1 MTTRYGRSC
10 RRLFVAA
17 AVALAAT
24 AGAQEKSRA
33 PQGPPGTVTL
43 PLPEYDRLV
52 DRAAKPPKRPEQPPI
67 AAVLARAEAHL
78 RVGGDSVRG
87 TLTLTGEV
95 FRTGSTKVPLVTGAT
110 LLDARLAG
118 RPLPLFHEG
127 DAEVAV
133 LGGPG
138 PFVITLDWG
147 SSLAA
152 EPGRASFVL
161 PVPASGSARATL
173 EVPGE
178 QADIRLTPG
187 LITKRTAASGRTI
200 VEATL
205 DPGSHAR
212 FSWTAREGTATAPRE
227 TRFLSDIKTL
237 VTVGEAEL
245 RLAVLV
251 DVNVVQGS
259 PERFAL
265 RLPRGFEIAGVSGS
279 TLEKTEE
286 GPGVLNL
293 VVRDP
298 ARNRHQFLLTLERS
312 SAGGSFQEEVPFPS
326 VDGAQRETGEAAFES
341 VGTMELG
348 ATERDDVRR
357 MDVREASAALKGLA
371 RQPLLA
377 AFRYHRKAGELPR
390 VALDVK
396 RFPDAAVLAAV
407 AERAVVT
414 TLVSA
419 EGRTLTEVT
428 LTVRNHAQPFLKVAL
443 PEGATL
449 LSAEVAGEAVKP
461 VKGDDGTRVPLLR
474 AGTRPTGPYAVSFV
488 YVHPGSP
495 FAKRGQAA
503 FALPRLDIPLSLVEW
518 ELFLPDRYKVSTFE
532 GNALPVQLAD
542 VTMRPPVASAEID
555 SIGFAVAGSAAV
567 SGRVMDESGAAI
579 PGATITVTG
588 ASGARQATSGPDG
601 SYVVYGVPVGQVE
614 VNAALEG
621 FKSARRRV
629 RIGGGPARADLTLTV
644 GSVSETISVEAESQD
659 LRVGKRAA
667 SGQAADAVRGRE
679 ANEPQQIAPSSNVF
693 ALQRRVAGVLPVRID
708 IPHAG
713 ASYRFVRPL
722 VLEEETTVRFRYK
735 AGR

>member
-1 MTTRYGRSC
+1 MTTRYGRSA
-10 RRLFVAA
+10 RTSFLVAA
-17 AVALAAT
+17 TLALAAT
-24 AGAQEKSRA
+24 AGAQAANVVQERRA

-52 DRAAKPPKRPEQPPI
+52 DRAAKPPKRPESPPI

-87 TLTLTGEV
+87 TFTLAGEV
-95 FRTGSTKVPLVTGAT
+95 FRTGSTKVPLIAGAT

-118 RPLPLFHEG
+118 RPLPLLHEG
-127 DAEVAV
+127 EAEVAV
-133 LGGPG
+133 LTGPG
-138 PFVITLDWG
+138 PFAITLDWG
-147 SSLAA
+147 APLAA
-152 EPGRASFVL
+152 EPGRASFIL
-161 PVPASGSARATL
+161 PVPAAGSARATL
-173 EVPGE
+173 DVPGE
-178 QADIRLTPG
+178 QADIRLAPG
-187 LITKRTAASGRTI
+187 LITRRTAANGRTI

-205 DPGSHAR
+205 DPGSRAH
-212 FSWTAREGTATAPRE
+212 FSWTAREGTAAAPRE
-227 TRFLSDIKTL
+227 TRFLSDVKTL

-251 DVNVVQGS
+251 DVNVVQGG

-265 RLPRGFEIAGVSGS
+265 RLPPGFEITGVSGS

-286 GPGVLNL
+286 GPGVGVINL

-312 SAGGSFQEEVPFPS
+312 SAGGSFQVDVPFPS

-357 MDVREASAALKGLA
+357 MDVREASAPLKGLA

-474 AGTRPTGPYAVSFV
+474 AGTRPTGPYAGSFV

-503 FALPRLDIPLSLVEW
+503 FALPRLDIPVSLVEW
-518 ELFLPDRYKVSTFE
+518 ELFLPDRYKVSGFE
-532 GNALPVQLAD
+532 GNAMPADLAGPRGVAHAESEQIRVGGLAEVID
-542 VTMRPPVASAEID
+542 VKTAE
-555 SIGFAVAGSAAV
+555 GFRGSARA
-567 SGRVMDESGAAI
+567 
-579 PGATITVTG
+579 P
-588 ASGARQATSGPDG
+588 
-601 SYVVYGVPVGQVE
+601 
-614 VNAALEG
+614 NA
-621 FKSARRRV
+621 
-629 RIGGGPARADLTLTV
+629 
-644 GSVSETISVEAESQD
+644 
-659 LRVGKRAA
+659 
-667 SGQAADAVRGRE
+667 QAAEASKGRD

-708 IPHAG
+708 IPHSG
-713 ASYRFVRPL
+713 ASYRFARPL
-722 VLEEETTVRFRYK
+722 VLDEETTVRFRYK

>member
-1 MTTRYGRSC
+1 MTTRHTGSAF
-10 RRLFVAA
+10 LVAA
-17 AVALAAT
+17 LALAAP
-24 AGAQEKSRA
+24 AVAQEKSRA

-52 DRAAKPPKRPEQPPI
+52 DRAAKPPKRPEAPPI
-67 AAVLARAEAHL
+67 PAVLARAEAHL
-78 RVGGDSVRG
+78 RVSGDSVRG
-87 TLTLTGEV
+87 TITLVGEV
-95 FRTGSTKVPLVTGAT
+95 FRAGATKVPLVTGAT
-110 LLDARLAG
+110 LLDARLLG
-118 RPLPLFHEG
+118 RPLPLLHEG

-133 LGGPG
+133 LSGPG
-138 PFVITLDWG
+138 PFSIALDWG
-147 SSLAA
+147 APLTA
-152 EPGRASFVL
+152 EPGRASFIL
-161 PVPASGSARATL
+161 PVPAAGSARATVD
-173 EVPGE
+173 VPGE
-178 QADIRLTPG
+178 QADIRLAPG
-187 LITKRTAASGRTI
+187 LITKRTAANGRTI

-205 DPGSHAR
+205 DPGSRAH

-227 TRFLSDIKTL
+227 TRFLSDVKTL

-251 DVNVVQGS
+251 DVSVVQGG

-265 RLPRGFEIAGVSGS
+265 RLPPGFEIAGVSGS

-286 GPGVLNL
+286 GPGKGVINL

-312 SAGGSFQEEVPFPS
+312 SAGGSFQEDVPFPS

-357 MDVREASAALKGLA
+357 MDVREVSAPLKGLA
-371 RQPLLA
+371 RQPLVA

-474 AGTRPTGPYAVSFV
+474 PGTRPTGPYAVSFV

-495 FAKRGQAA
+495 FAKRGEAA
-503 FALPRLDIPLSLVEW
+503 FALPRLDIPISLVEW
-518 ELFLPDRYKVSTFE
+518 ELFLPDRYKVSGFE
-532 GNALPVQLAD
+532 GNALPAESPRPVAYLDD
-542 VTMRPPVASAEID
+542 VT
-555 SIGFAVAGSAAV
+555 
-567 SGRVMDESGAAI
+567 
-579 PGATITVTG
+579 TG
-588 ASGARQATSGPDG
+588 GMA
-601 SYVVYGVPVGQVE
+601 
-614 VNAALEG
+614 
-621 FKSARRRV
+621 
-629 RIGGGPARADLTLTV
+629 
-644 GSVSETISVEAESQD
+644 ETIQVQKAAP
-659 LRVGKRAA
+659 LREDFRKRAEP
-667 SGQAADAVRGRE
+667 SGQAAEAGKGRD
-679 ANEPQQIAPSSNVF
+679 ANEPQQMAPSSNVF

-722 VLEEETTVRFRYK
+722 VLEEETTVRFHYK

>member
-1 MTTRYGRSC
+1 MTARYTRSTF
-10 RRLFVAA
+10 LVAALALAAA
-17 AVALAAT
+17 AV
-24 AGAQEKSRA
+24 AQEKSRP
-33 PQGPPGTVTL
+33 PQAPPGTVTL
-43 PLPEYDRLV
+43 SLPEYDRLV
-52 DRAAKPPKRPEQPPI
+52 DRAAKPPKRPEPPPI
-67 AAVLARAEAHL
+67 PAVLARAEAHL
-78 RVGGDSVRG
+78 RVSGDTVRG
-87 TLTLTGEV
+87 TLTLAGEV
-95 FRTGSTKVPLVTGAT
+95 FRAGATKVPLVAGAT
-110 LLDARLAG
+110 LLDARLLG
-118 RPLPLFHEG
+118 RPLPLLHEG
-127 DAEVAV
+127 DAEVAM
-133 LGGPG
+133 LSGPG
-138 PFVITLDWG
+138 PFSITLDWG
-147 SSLAA
+147 APLAA
-152 EPGRASFVL
+152 EPGRASFIL
-161 PVPASGSARATL
+161 PVPPAGSARATV

-178 QADIRLTPG
+178 QADIRLAPG
-187 LITKRTAASGRTI
+187 LITKRTAANGRTI

-205 DPGSHAR
+205 DPGSRAH
-212 FSWTAREGTATAPRE
+212 FSWTAREGTAAAPRE
-227 TRFLSDIKTL
+227 TRFLSDVKTL

-251 DVNVVQGS
+251 DVSVVQGG

-265 RLPRGFEIAGVSGS
+265 RLPPGFEIAGVSGS

-286 GPGVLNL
+286 GPAQGVVSL

-312 SAGGSFQEEVPFPS
+312 SAGGSFQEDVLFPS

-341 VGTMELG
+341 IGTMELG
-348 ATERDDVRR
+348 VNERDDVRR
-357 MDVREASAALKGLA
+357 MDVREVSAPLKGLA
-371 RQPLLA
+371 RQPLVA

-474 AGTRPTGPYAVSFV
+474 PGTRPTGPYAVSFV
-488 YVHPGSP
+488 YTHPGSP
-495 FAKRGQAA
+495 FAKRGEAA
-503 FALPRLDIPLSLVEW
+503 FALPRLDIPMSLVEW
-518 ELFLPDRYKVSTFE
+518 ELFLPDRYKVSAFE
-532 GNALPVQLAD
+532 GNALPAESP
-542 VTMRPPVASAEID
+542 RPVALDEITTGVMAE
-555 SIGFAVAGSAAV
+555 
-567 SGRVMDESGAAI
+567 
-579 PGATITVTG
+579 T
-588 ASGARQATSGPDG
+588 
-601 SYVVYGVPVGQVE
+601 VE
-614 VNAALEG
+614 VTKAAPLREG
-621 FKSARRRV
+621 F
-629 RIGGGPARADLTLTV
+629 L
-644 GSVSETISVEAESQD
+644 
-659 LRVGKRAA
+659 KRAEP
-667 SGQAADAVRGRE
+667 SGQAADAGKGRT

-722 VLEEETTVRFRYK
+722 VLDEETTVRFRYK

>member
-1 MTTRYGRSC
+1 MTAARPAGSIV
-10 RRLFVAA
+10 LVAA
-17 AVALAAT
+17 LALAAP
-24 AGAQEKSRA
+24 ARAQEKPRPPLAS
-33 PQGPPGTVTL
+33 PGTVTL
-43 PLPEYDRLV
+43 SLPEYDRLV
-52 DRAAKPPKRPEQPPI
+52 DRAAKPPKRPEPPPI
-67 AAVLARAEAHL
+67 PAVLARAEAHL
-78 RVGGDSVRG
+78 RVTGDAVRG
-87 TLTLTGEV
+87 TFTLTGDV
-95 FRTGSTKVPLVTGAT
+95 FRSGTTKVPLIEGAT
-110 LLDARLAG
+110 LLDARLSG

-133 LGGPG
+133 LSGPG
-138 PFVITLDWG
+138 PFSIALDWG
-147 SSLAA
+147 GPLAA

-161 PVPASGSARATL
+161 PVPAAGSARATV
-173 EVPGE
+173 EFPGE
-178 QADIRLTPG
+178 QADVRLAPG
-187 LITKRTAASGRTI
+187 LITKRTAANGRTT

-205 DPGSHAR
+205 DPGSRAR
-212 FSWTAREGTATAPRE
+212 FSWTAREGTAAAPRE
-227 TRFLSDIKTL
+227 TRFLSDVKAL
-237 VTVGEAEL
+237 VTVGEAEVGM
-245 RLAVLV
+245 AVLV
-251 DVNVVQGS
+251 DVSVVQGG

-265 RLPRGFEIAGVSGS
+265 RLPPGFEVAGVSGS
-279 TLEKTEE
+279 TLDKTEE
-286 GPGVLNL
+286 GPGPGVLTL

-298 ARNRHQFLLTLERS
+298 ARNRHQFLVTLERS
-312 SAGGSFQEEVPFPS
+312 SAGGSFQDEVPFPS
-326 VDGAQRETGEAAFES
+326 VEGAQRETGEAAFES

-357 MDVREASAALKGLA
+357 MDVREVSAPLKALA

-396 RFPDAAVLAAV
+396 RFPDAAVLAAM

-474 AGTRPTGPYAVSFV
+474 PGARPTGPYAVSFV

-495 FAKRGQAA
+495 FAKRGEAA
-503 FALPRLDIPLSLVEW
+503 FALPRLDLPMSLVEW
-518 ELFLPDRYKVSTFE
+518 ELFLPDRYKVSGFE
-532 GNALPVQLAD
+532 GNALPAELGSVATTTGGLIAIAGGIGGGAGS
-542 VTMRPPVASAEID
+542 VTGRVTDESGVPLPGASVVVTGAHGGQQVETAPDGSFAVFGVPPGTAQIEVTLTGFKSYRRPLR
-555 SIGFAVAGSAAV
+555 VAGSGSALADIRLGLAAMTEEV
-567 SGRVMDESGAAI
+567 TVMAEDSK
-579 PGATITVTG
+579 
-588 ASGARQATSGPDG
+588 AS
-601 SYVVYGVPVGQVE
+601 
-614 VNAALEG
+614 
-621 FKSARRRV
+621 KSR
-629 RIGGGPARADLTLTV
+629 PPM
-644 GSVSETISVEAESQD
+644 
-659 LRVGKRAA
+659 
-667 SGQAADAVRGRE
+667 GQA
-679 ANEPQQIAPSSNVF
+679 ANEPQQQAPSSNVF

-722 VLEEETTVRFRYK
+722 VLDEETTVRFRYK